1 MPRKKESSGN
11 LNLKFKKVTITSDER
26 CFIVKYNDD
35 KFGRNYYY
43 VNFENLLNN
52 LVNKYLLKSEA
63 KKVEQVLEE
72 IKDLK
77 KRNKKIKKIK

>member
-1 MPRKKESSGN
+1 MPRKKENSGN
-11 LNLKFKKVTITSDER
+11 LNLKFKKVTITSYER

-35 KFGRNYYY
+35 KYGKNYYY
-43 VNFENLLNN
+43 TNFESLLNN

-63 KKVEQVLEE
+63 KNVNKVIEE

-77 KRNKKIKKIK
+77 KEIKKLNK